1 MSGWVLVT
9 GASGGIGSSICR
21 TLAMAGFHL
30 IIHYNRG
37 VQEAKDLQQEI
48 SEAFG
53 VETLLVQADLS
64 DPAGPDR
71 LLSSLF
77 MPVDAVIHNSAS
89 AYYGLLA
96 DMDSEMVQNMI
107 QLNLT
112 SPILITKQ
120 LLPSMM
126 RRGKGNIIV
135 ISSVWG
141 SVGASC
147 EVVYSAVK
155 GGLNTFVKA
164 LAKEAA
170 PNRIRV
176 NGIAPGA
183 VKTRMME
190 NFTEEELGML
200 TDEIPE
206 GRLARPEEIAEI
218 VSFLLSDRS
227 SYINGHIISATGG
240 WHN

>member
-21 TLAMAGFHL
+21 ALAKNGFNLILHYHL
-30 IIHYNRG
+30 SSR
-37 VQEAKDLQQEI
+37 QARDLQQEVT
-48 SEAFG
+48 AYG

-64 DPAGPDR
+64 DPAGTDK

-77 MPVDAVIHNSAS
+77 MPVDAVIHNSAG
-89 AYYGLLA
+89 AYYGLLT
-96 DMDSEMVQNMI
+96 DMDSETVQKMV

-112 SPILITKQ
+112 SPILITKH
-120 LLPSMM
+120 LLPAMM
-126 RRGKGNIIV
+126 KRGKGNIIV

-183 VKTRMME
+183 VETRMME
-190 NFTEEELGML
+190 DFTEEELNSL
-200 TDEIPE
+200 KDQIPE
-206 GRLARPEEIAEI
+206 GRLGRTEEMAEI
-218 VSFLLSDRS
+218 VMFLLSDRS

>member
-21 TLAMAGFHL
+21 ALAKNGFNL
-30 IIHYNRG
+30 ILHYHRSSR
-37 VQEAKDLQQEI
+37 QARDLQQEVI
-48 SEAFG
+48 AFG

-64 DPAGPDR
+64 DPAGTDK

-77 MPVDAVIHNSAS
+77 MPIDTVIHNSAG
-89 AYYGLLA
+89 AYYGLLT
-96 DMDSEMVQNMI
+96 DMDSETVQKMV

-112 SPILITKQ
+112 SPILISKH
-120 LLPSMM
+120 LLPAMM
-126 RRGKGNIIV
+126 KRGKGNIIV

-183 VKTRMME
+183 VETRMME
-190 NFTEEELGML
+190 DFTEEELNSL
-200 TDEIPE
+200 KEQIPE
-206 GRLARPEEIAEI
+206 GRLGRTEEMAEI
-218 VSFLLSDRS
+218 VMFLLSDRS